1 MRRRFWVALI
11 LIFSLIALAG
21 YISYP
26 TTTKI
31 FNRDVT
37 LRQGLDLQGGVQLK
51 YELDLSKVEEG
62 DQAQATESARKV
74 VESRVNSTG
83 VAEPVIQPTKIG
95 EKSAIIVELPGI
107 KDINQA
113 INLIGK
119 TAQLQFKELIGEGEQ
134 AEWRDT
140 KLTGKQL
147 DRASVSFDQNTNA
160 PQISLQF
167 NPEGDKLFAQITERN
182 IGKPVG
188 IFLDDELLSYPNV
201 NERISG
207 GQAVITGQFTIQ
219 EVKQIVNLLNAGAL
233 EVPIKL
239 VEQRTIGATLGVDSI
254 KKSLVAGVLGLVLV
268 IVFMVMNYRIAGIV
282 ASIALVAYSL
292 ITIALFKYVPVTLT
306 LAGIAGFILS
316 IGMAVD
322 ANILIFER
330 MREEL
335 RDGREVKSALEES
348 FKRAWP
354 SVRDSNVSTL
364 ITCVILYTNTSGL
377 VRGFAL
383 TLALGVIVSL
393 FSSITTSRAL
403 MRLLTL
409 NKKLSGALGKI

>member
-1 MRRRFWVALI
+1 MRKRFYFGLVLIFALVALA
-11 LIFSLIALAG
+11 S

-51 YELDLSKVEEG
+51 YELDLSKIEDVDL
-62 DQAQATESARKV
+62 DQAIESARRV

-83 VAEPVIQPTKIG
+83 VSEPVIQPTKINQTN
-95 EKSAIIVELPGI
+95 ALIVELPGI
-107 KDINQA
+107 KDINEA

-134 AEWRDT
+134 AEWKNT
-140 KLTGKQL
+140 QLTGKQL
-147 DRASVSFDQNTNA
+147 ERASVSFEQRTNA

-167 NPEGDKLFAQITERN
+167 NSEGDKLFAEITERN

-188 IFLDDELLSYPNV
+188 IFLDEELLSYPNV

-207 GQAVITGQFTIQ
+207 GQAVITGQFTIP
-219 EVKQIVNLLNAGAL
+219 EAKQIVNLLNAGAL

-239 VEQRTIGATLGVDSI
+239 VEQRTIGATLGVESI
-254 KKSLVAGVLGLVLV
+254 KKSLVAGLVGLALV
-268 IVFMVMNYRIAGIV
+268 VIFMIMNYRIAGVV
-282 ASIALVAYSL
+282 ASLALLAYSI

-306 LAGIAGFILS
+306 LSGIAGFILS

-364 ITCVILYTNTSGL
+364 ITCAILYANTTGL

-383 TLALGVIVSL
+383 TLALGVLVSL

-403 MRLLTL
+403 LRLITVNNRLKT
-409 NKKLSGALGKI
+409 ALEKI